1 MEESFINR
9 LDSFFEERTKSKEEN
24 QRLLVF
30 ILAIAAGVVGY
41 PLHILG
47 VWGSGDIVLQAISI
61 TTEACLIVDF
71 ALYYKKAI
79 SLFNA
84 FAAYGFMMLVLQSAK
99 ILYIAYCGLGGGTY
113 LIIFNFFICLLVI
126 FLMVMGY
133 MHVIPFYLTGICLLT
148 SIAANIIRPGAIKN
162 QFVLF
167 ILFICIVDCAL
178 GMVTWHNLH
187 DVEEENKDLHDEETG
202 ILSAFNMGRDE
213 LMAYIA
219 MSKKKEQT
227 EKDVNEFFENLDE
240 RTEHNIIKAVKKRE
254 TMVRMKNAD
263 VANAFPM
270 LSPTECD
277 VCRLVMGGK
286 TMKEI
291 ARLTGK
297 TVNNVGAVRIHIR
310 KKLNLAS
317 GQDLRQYLEKSM
329 KAS

>member
-1 MEESFINR
+1 MEGSFINR
-9 LDSFFEERTKSKEEN
+9 LDGFFEERTKSKEES
-24 QRLLVF
+24 QRLLVYL
-30 ILAIAAGVVGY
+30 LAIAAGVIGY

-61 TTEACLIVDF
+61 TTEACLIIDF
-71 ALYYKKAI
+71 TLYYKKEV
-79 SLFNA
+79 SLFHA
-84 FAAYGFMMLVLQSAK
+84 FAAYGFMMLALQSAK
-99 ILYIAYCGLGGGTY
+99 ILYISHMAFGGGTY
-113 LIIFNFFICLLVI
+113 LILFNFFICLLVI

-133 MHVIPFYLTGICLLT
+133 MHVIPFYLTGICFLT
-148 SIAANIIRPGAIKN
+148 SIAANIIRPGAIQN

-167 ILFICIVDCAL
+167 FIFICILECAL
-178 GMVTWHNLH
+178 GMVSWRNLH
-187 DVEEENKDLHDEETG
+187 DVEKENKDLHEEETG
-202 ILSAFNMGRDE
+202 ILSAFNMSRDE

-219 MSKKKEQT
+219 MSKKKDQT
-227 EKDVNEFFENLDE
+227 EKDVNDFFDNLDE
-240 RTEHNIIKAVKKRE
+240 RTEHNIVKAVKKRE

-263 VANAFPM
+263 VSNAFPM

-310 KKLNLAS
+310 KKLNLTS
-317 GQDLRQYLEKSM
+317 DQNLRQYLEESM
-329 KAS
+329 KG